1 MTALPEQVTI
11 QDVTLR
17 EGQQAAEIAFTMDE
31 KVELAR
37 RIAGAG
43 VSRLQA
49 GYAGADDETIAAI
62 KRAEPELEL
71 SALLIAFRDD
81 WKTAAESASIAGVD
95 VLMVLFRIAPG
106 QLAAMGF
113 GADQALDRIA
123 ASVHRATQ
131 LVPVVSF
138 DPSFVTIAEPAFVK
152 RAYETARGVGA
163 HRFGLADSTG
173 VASPERVAE
182 LVTLIRE
189 VTGGGD
195 VGVHCHDDFGLG
207 LANTIAGLAAG
218 ATLADASVLG
228 LGERAGNCALEEL
241 AVALKIL
248 YDVDTGVKLDHLTA
262 LAEYVSAITGWQI
275 SPAKSIV
282 GHDAFSQKLDMHVA
296 LTRKDPAL
304 LEPFA
309 PALVGNQR
317 RLRLGVG
324 TGPLAVEAKL
334 AELSL
339 PPLDGPRARALA
351 LWINEVARRRKVG
364 VTDKEF
370 RDRVLATESQAP
382 DTLEGSP

>member
-1 MTALPEQVTI
+1 MSPLPARVVI

-31 KVELAR
+31 KVDLAR

-43 VSRLQA
+43 VRRLQA
-49 GYAGADDETIAAI
+49 GYAGSDDDTIAAL
-62 KRAEPELEL
+62 KRAVPELEL
-71 SALLIAFRDD
+71 SALLIAFGDD
-81 WKTAAESASIAGVD
+81 WSSAAEGACAAGVE

-106 QLAAMGF
+106 QLAAIGF
-113 GADQALDRIA
+113 SEEQAIDRIA
-123 ASVHRATQ
+123 TAVQRAAQ
-131 LVPVVSF
+131 LVPTVSF
-138 DPSFVTIAEPAFVK
+138 DPSFVTIAEQSFLR
-152 RAYETARGVGA
+152 RAYETARDAGA
-163 HRFGLADSTG
+163 HRYGFADSTG
-173 VASPERVAE
+173 IASPERVGE
-182 LVTLIRE
+182 LVTLIRA
-189 VTGGGD
+189 VTDGGE

-207 LANTIAGLAAG
+207 LANTVAGLAAG

-241 AVALKIL
+241 AVALKLL
-248 YDVDTGVKLDHLTA
+248 YDVETGVHLERLTA
-262 LAEYVSAITGWQI
+262 LAEYVSDISGWQI

-282 GHDAFSQKLDMHVA
+282 GHDAFSQKLAMHVA

-324 TGPLAVEAKL
+324 TGALAVEAKL

-339 PPLDGPRARALA
+339 PALDDARVRALVA
-351 LWINEVARRRKVG
+351 WINDIARERKTG
-364 VTDKEF
+364 VTDAEF
-370 RDRVLATESQAP
+370 RDRVRDTEPPESWPQGGSQ
-382 DTLEGSP
+382 

>member
-1 MTALPEQVTI
+1 MSVIAEHVAI

-17 EGQQAAEIAFTMDE
+17 EGQQAAEIAFTADE
-31 KVELAR
+31 KVELGR
-37 RIAGAG
+37 RIADAG
-43 VSRLQA
+43 VRRLQA
-49 GYAGADDETIAAI
+49 GYAGSDDETIAAL
-62 KRAEPELEL
+62 KQAVPELEL

-81 WKTAAESASIAGVD
+81 WRTAAETASAAGAD

-113 GADQALDRIA
+113 DEDQALDRIA
-123 ASVHRATQ
+123 TSVGRATQ
-131 LVPVVSF
+131 LAPIVSF
-138 DPSFVTIAEPAFVK
+138 DPSFVTIAEPGFVR
-152 RAYETARGVGA
+152 RAYATAREAGA
-163 HRFGLADSTG
+163 HRYGLADSTG

-182 LVTLIRE
+182 LVRLVRDITDE
-189 VTGGGD
+189 GD

-207 LANTIAGLAAG
+207 LANTIAALAAG

-228 LGERAGNCALEEL
+228 LGERAGNCPLEEL
-241 AVALKIL
+241 AVALELL
-248 YDVDTGVKLDHLTA
+248 YGVETGVKLDRLTA
-262 LAEYVSAITGWQI
+262 LAEYVSAISGWAI
-275 SPAKSIV
+275 SPAKPVV

-309 PALVGNQR
+309 PSLVGNRR

-339 PPLDGPRARALA
+339 PPVDPAGATELA
-351 LWINEVARRRKVG
+351 AWINDVARQRKVG
-364 VTDKEF
+364 ISDDEF
-370 RDRVLATESQAP
+370 RERAGRGAP
-382 DTLEGSP
+382 RPMTAREGSA

>member
-1 MTALPEQVTI
+1 VSALPAQVVI

-31 KVELAR
+31 KVEIAR
-37 RIAGAG
+37 RIAGVG
-43 VSRLQA
+43 VRRLQA
-49 GYAGADDETIAAI
+49 GYAGSDDDTIATL
-62 KRAEPELEL
+62 KRSVPELEL
-71 SALLIAFRDD
+71 SALLIAFLDD
-81 WKTAAESASIAGVD
+81 WAAAAEGAAAAGVD

-113 GADQALDRIA
+113 SEEQALDRIA
-123 ASVHRATQ
+123 TSVQRAAQ

-138 DPSFVTIAEPAFVK
+138 DPSFVTIAEQSFLE
-152 RAYETARGVGA
+152 RAYQTARGAGA
-163 HRFGLADSTG
+163 HRYGFADSTG
-173 VASPERVAE
+173 VASPERVGD
-182 LVTLIRE
+182 LVTLIRT
-189 VTGGGD
+189 VTDGGD

-228 LGERAGNCALEEL
+228 LGERAGNCAIEEL
-241 AVALKIL
+241 AVALKML
-248 YDVDTGVKLDHLTA
+248 YGVETGVHLDRLTA
-262 LAEYVSAITGWQI
+262 LAEYVSDVSGWQI

-296 LTRKDPAL
+296 LTRKDPTL

-309 PALVGNQR
+309 PALVGNRR

-339 PPLDGPRARALA
+339 PPLDDTRARALA
-351 LWINEVARRRKVG
+351 AWINDVARERKIG
-364 VTDKEF
+364 VSDDEF
-370 RDRVLATESQAP
+370 RDRVGATAP
-382 DTLEGSP
+382 RDS

>member
-1 MTALPEQVTI
+1 MNTLPTHVVI
-11 QDVTLR
+11 QDVILR

-31 KVELAR
+31 KVELSR

-43 VSRLQA
+43 VRRLQA
-49 GYAGADDETIAAI
+49 GYAGSDDDTIAAI
-62 KRAEPELEL
+62 KRAVPELEL

-81 WKTAAESASIAGVD
+81 WSSAAEGACAGGVD
-95 VLMVLFRIAPG
+95 LLMVLFRIAPG

-113 GADQALDRIA
+113 SEEQALDRIA
-123 ASVHRATQ
+123 TAVQRAAQ

-138 DPSFVTIAEPAFVK
+138 DPSFVTIAEQSFLQ
-152 RAYETARGVGA
+152 RAYETARDAGA
-163 HRFGLADSTG
+163 HRYGLADSTG
-173 VASPERVAE
+173 VASPERVSE
-182 LVTLIRE
+182 LVTLIRA
-189 VTGGGD
+189 VTCDGE

-207 LANTIAGLAAG
+207 LANTIAGLASG

-241 AVALKIL
+241 AVALKML
-248 YDVDTGVKLDHLTA
+248 YGVETGVHLERLTA
-262 LAEYVSAITGWQI
+262 LAEYVSDISGWQI

-339 PPLDGPRARALA
+339 PPLDGTQHRALA
-351 LWINEVARRRKVG
+351 AWINDVARDRKTG
-364 VTDKEF
+364 VTDAEF
-370 RDRVLATESQAP
+370 RDRVHATEPPAR
-382 DTLEGSP
+382 

>member
-1 MTALPEQVTI
+1 VISTSDLPAHVTI

-17 EGQQAAEIAFTMDE
+17 EGQQAAEIAFTIDE
-31 KVELAR
+31 KVELAH

-43 VSRLQA
+43 VRRLQA
-49 GYAGADDETIAAI
+49 GYAGSDDETIAAI
-62 KRAEPELEL
+62 KRAEPGLEL

-81 WKTAAESASIAGVD
+81 WMAAAESASAAGVD
-95 VLMVLFRIAPG
+95 VLMVLFRIAPA

-113 GADQALDRIA
+113 SGDQALERIA
-123 ASVHRATQ
+123 ASVRRATQ
-131 LVPVVSF
+131 LVPFVSF
-138 DPSFVTIAEPAFVK
+138 DPSFVTIAEPEFIK
-152 RAYETARGVGA
+152 RAYATARDVGA
-163 HRFGLADSTG
+163 RHFGLADSTG
-173 VASPERVAE
+173 VASPERVAQ

-189 VTGGGD
+189 VTDGGD
-195 VGVHCHDDFGLG
+195 VGVHCHDDFGLA

-241 AVALKIL
+241 AVALKVL
-248 YDVDTGVKLDHLTA
+248 YGVETGVGLDHLTA
-262 LAEYVSAITGWQI
+262 LAEYVSAISGWQI

-296 LTRKDPAL
+296 LTRKDPTL
-304 LEPFA
+304 LEPFP
-309 PALVGNQR
+309 PALVGNRR

-339 PPLDGPRARALA
+339 PPLDATRAQALA
-351 LWINEVARRRKVG
+351 AWINDFARRRKAG
-364 VTDKEF
+364 VTDEEF
-370 RDRVLATESQAP
+370 RERVLAAESQAP
-382 DTLEGSP
+382 